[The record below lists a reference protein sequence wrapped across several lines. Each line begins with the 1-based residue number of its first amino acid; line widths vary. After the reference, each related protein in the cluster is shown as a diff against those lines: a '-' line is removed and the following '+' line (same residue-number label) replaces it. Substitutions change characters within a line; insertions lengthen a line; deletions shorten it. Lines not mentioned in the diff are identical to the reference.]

1 MRRPA
6 NNGRIASIPSLP
18 NISPKR
24 THAMTDETYSDFMR
38 MLKDDPR
45 FKLEAYQFVR
55 EALSFGQNLF
65 DLDEPDD
72 DDDLDLDEEMILD
85 DDEFDDDD
93 DEPEDWQEEEER
105 HLTGQM
111 LCEAI
116 RNFAQ
121 QQYGLM
127 AKTVLN
133 SWGVHTT
140 GDFGD
145 IVYNLI
151 DIGMM
156 KKSPQDRREDFNDVY
171 DFDIAFVRDFRIEMS
186 EESSPR

>member
-1 MRRPA
+1 
-6 NNGRIASIPSLP
+6 
-18 NISPKR
+18 
-24 THAMTDETYSDFMR
+24 MTDETYSDFMR
-38 MLKDDPR
+38 MLKEDPR

-65 DLDEPDD
+65 ELEDD
-72 DDDLDLDEEMILD
+72 DDDEEELDLDEEMILD
-85 DDEFDDDD
+85 EEEFDDDEED
-93 DEPEDWQEEEER
+93 DIEWSEPER

-133 SWGVHTT
+133 SWGIETT
-140 GDFGD
+140 GHFGD

-151 DIGMM
+151 EIGMM
-156 KKSPQDRREDFNDVY
+156 KKSPQDRREDFDDVY
-171 DFDIAFVRDFRIEMS
+171 DFDAAFVRDFRIEVS

>member
-1 MRRPA
+1 
-6 NNGRIASIPSLP
+6 
-18 NISPKR
+18 
-24 THAMTDETYSDFMR
+24 MTDETYSDFMR

-55 EALSFGQNLF
+55 EALSFGQNQF
-65 DLDEPDD
+65 ELDDEDIED
-72 DDDLDLDEEMILD
+72 EDLDLDEELILD
-85 DDEFDDDD
+85 EDEEFDDEDD
-93 DEPEDWQEEEER
+93 DPSWHEQER

-116 RNFAQ
+116 RNFAL

-133 SWGVHTT
+133 SWGVETT
-140 GDFGD
+140 GHFGD

-156 KKSPQDRREDFNDVY
+156 KKSPQDRREDFDDVY
-171 DFDIAFVRDFRIEMS
+171 DFEEALVRNFRIEVS
-186 EESSPR
+186 EESSSR

>member
-1 MRRPA
+1 
-6 NNGRIASIPSLP
+6 
-18 NISPKR
+18 
-24 THAMTDETYSDFMR
+24 MTDETYSDFMR
-38 MLKDDPR
+38 MLKEDPR

-55 EALSFGQNLF
+55 EALSFGQNLYELESDDDE
-65 DLDEPDD
+65 DLDIDD
-72 DDDLDLDEEMILD
+72 EMLLEDE
-85 DDEFDDDD
+85 EFDDDD
-93 DEPEDWQEEEER
+93 DDDEAEDWTEPER

-116 RNFAQ
+116 RSFAL

-133 SWGVHTT
+133 SWGVETT
-140 GDFGD
+140 GHFGD

-156 KKSPQDRREDFNDVY
+156 KKSPQDRREDFDDVY
-171 DFDIAFVRDFRIEMS
+171 DFDVAFVRDFRIEVT

>member
-1 MRRPA
+1 
-6 NNGRIASIPSLP
+6 
-18 NISPKR
+18 
-24 THAMTDETYSDFMR
+24 MTDETYSDFMR
-38 MLKDDPR
+38 MLKEDPR

-65 DLDEPDD
+65 ELEEDGD
-72 DDDLDLDEEMILD
+72 DDDLDLDEEMILEE
-85 DDEFDDDD
+85 DEFDEEDEDEEEDDD
-93 DEPEDWQEEEER
+93 VEWSEPEH

-133 SWGVHTT
+133 SWGIETT
-140 GDFGD
+140 GHFGD

-151 DIGMM
+151 EIGMM
-156 KKSPQDRREDFNDVY
+156 KKSPQDRREDFDDVY
-171 DFDIAFVRDFRIEMS
+171 DFDAAFVRDFRIEVS

>member
-1 MRRPA
+1 
-6 NNGRIASIPSLP
+6 
-18 NISPKR
+18 
-24 THAMTDETYSDFMR
+24 MTDETYSDFMR

-55 EALSFGQNLF
+55 EALSFGQNYFELN
-65 DLDEPDD
+65 DEDEE
-72 DDDLDLDEEMILD
+72 DDDLALDEEEMILD
-85 DDEFDDDD
+85 DDEFDDEDD
-93 DEPEDWQEEEER
+93 DPEWQEQER

-133 SWGVHTT
+133 SWGVETT
-140 GDFGD
+140 SHFGD

-156 KKSPQDRREDFNDVY
+156 KKSPQDRREDFDGVY
-171 DFDIAFVRDFRIEMS
+171 DFEDAFVRDFRIEVT